1 MGNEYNELLKKKNEV
16 DSKIEEVKENLLLRS
31 KEKEV
36 NNLQKLRESDEFW
49 TNAHVEGVGRY
60 NSWVDNYTKEKKALE
75 EEKAKLSKN
84 FFSSFINSS
93 KIKELEKEIKRLEEL
108 IKKQEE
114 NVREQEIK
122 LERDKMIHNISYNK
136 NDIWNFLKERNLTEE
151 SYKEKIQTIPDYETL
166 SETLRNLEKEKEEL
180 EREIKSVNI
189 QMDEQGMQKPIPTA
203 TPEDLDRIISSYVKE
218 DNNTNISPIKLS
230 KPESQVYESDGIIFT
245 SKEEYDKHMLIYHG
259 VDNENEE
266 EKERSL

>member
-1 MGNEYNELLKKKNEV
+1 MDNNYNELLIKKN
-16 DSKIEEVKENLLLRS
+16 DLDKRIEEVKEDVLLRS

-36 NNLQKLRESDEFW
+36 NNLQKLRESNEFW
-49 TNAHVEGVGRY
+49 TNAHVEGVDRY
-60 NSWVDNYTKEKKALE
+60 NSWVDKYIEEKKEAEDEKTKLE
-75 EEKAKLSKN
+75 KS
-84 FFSSFINSS
+84 FFSRVVNSS

-136 NDIWNFLKERNLTEE
+136 NDIWDFLKERNLT
-151 SYKEKIQTIPDYETL
+151 TIPDTNTLNETL
-166 SETLRNLEKEKEEL
+166 SNLEKEKEEL

-230 KPESQVYESDGIIFT
+230 KSESQVYESDGIIFT